1 MARRKDADK
10 RQLILGEAKRMF
22 AGKGYDATSMAALA
36 KHIGIPV
43 GSLYTYFESKEA
55 LLNTIIE
62 EGWNEFFLYL
72 QGGLGS
78 GAADRAA
85 ELGAEGGSS
94 GGGSSGGGLSGGG
107 LSGGG
112 ALSRLAFLVRKAL
125 PELFKDLDLIA
136 ILLAQADQSSRLG
149 EKLEQL
155 AFLVDS
161 IIMDFRKAEREN
173 AGSGIP
179 NLKTG
184 LAVMLLGSLETMR
197 LIHRAGIDIGMEDV
211 IAFLVLTIEG
221 ALGCSLP
228 AICEPGD
235 PLSTTA
241 ARSGSPA
248 CADAAG
254 G

>member
-36 KHIGIPV
+36 KRIGIPV

-62 EGWNEFFLYL
+62 EGWGEFFLYL

-78 GAADRAA
+78 GSPDRAA
-85 ELGAEGGSS
+85 ESGAEGGSS
-94 GGGSSGGGLSGGG
+94 EVGSSGS
-107 LSGGG
+107 G

-125 PELFKDLDLIA
+125 PELFRDLDLIA

-235 PLSTTA
+235 SLSTTVG
-241 ARSGSPA
+241 RSGSPA
-248 CADAAG
+248 CADEAG

>member
-72 QGGLGS
+72 QGGLS
-78 GAADRAA
+78 
-85 ELGAEGGSS
+85 EGGSS
-94 GGGSSGGGLSGGG
+94 E
-107 LSGGG
+107 GG

-161 IIMDFRKAEREN
+161 IIMDFRKAERGN